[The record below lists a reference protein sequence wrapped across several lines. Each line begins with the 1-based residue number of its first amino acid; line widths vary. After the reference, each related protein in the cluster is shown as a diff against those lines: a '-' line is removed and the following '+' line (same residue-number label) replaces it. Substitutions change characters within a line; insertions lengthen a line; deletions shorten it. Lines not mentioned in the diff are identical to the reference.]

1 MIQLLLILMTNAGR
15 LEDRKKKK
23 SKKTKQNKTKQTNK
37 RKRKVCP
44 LDFVIMENEIRAA
57 SKHVPVV
64 QKMAMRGAIYQGP
77 VVQTLDT
84 AIHRINHQRISNRK
98 TNCTIPWI
106 EIYPLDIVILSA
118 SFEQLGSDKSLY
130 SG

>member
-15 LEDRKKKK
+15 LEDRKKK

-77 VVQTLDT
+77 VVQFK
-84 AIHRINHQRISNRK
+84 RW
-98 TNCTIPWI
+98 IP
-106 EIYPLDIVILSA
+106 LSI
-118 SFEQLGSDKSLY
+118 G
-130 SG
+130 